1 MPTSINL
8 GKVRPTDKGEWSST
22 YLDGYDIL
30 DIVTSGKGSY
40 ISKVKHNTAELSDR
54 TKWIPLVDSAAIELA
69 IQGANEAAAEADAAR
84 LAIEGDLALKQD
96 KIDAGLETTSK
107 NVVGAINEV
116 NRIVSI
122 HHADNKAVRRWNNT
136 LSTPIGEA
144 VGDLDFLRELPRIL
158 GLGCYLVEDD
168 LTKKKLHRETTI
180 SMKMAHL
187 RYWMAQKVNTCSVGT
202 HFTTQIGKRVA
213 LSTKQYHFNQ

>member
-8 GKVRPTDKGEWSST
+8 GKIRPVDKGEWSST
-22 YLDGYDIL
+22 YEGGYDIL

-40 ISKVKHNTAELSDR
+40 MSKVKPNTFALTDR

-69 IQGANEAAAEADAAR
+69 IQEAMDAAGAADAAR
-84 LAIEGDLALKQD
+84 LAIEGELALKQD

-158 GLGCYLVEDD
+158 GL
-168 LTKKKLHRETTI
+168 
-180 SMKMAHL
+180 
-187 RYWMAQKVNTCSVGT
+187 
-202 HFTTQIGKRVA
+202 
-213 LSTKQYHFNQ
+213 

>member
-8 GKVRPTDKGEWSST
+8 GKIRPVDKGEWSST
-22 YLDGYDIL
+22 YEGGYDIL

-40 ISKVKHNTAELSDR
+40 MSKVKPNTFALTDR

-69 IQGANEAAAEADAAR
+69 IQEAMDAAGAADAAR
-84 LAIEGDLALKQD
+84 LAIEGELALKQD

-158 GLGCYLVEDD
+158 GLGCYLVADD
-168 LTKKKLHRETTI
+168 LTKKKLHRDNHNFYEDG
-180 SMKMAHL
+180 SPALLDGSEGQYMFCWGAF
-187 RYWMAQKVNTCSVGT
+187 Y
-202 HFTTQIGKRVA
+202 FTTWEEYKNARG
-213 LSTKQYHFNQ
+213 